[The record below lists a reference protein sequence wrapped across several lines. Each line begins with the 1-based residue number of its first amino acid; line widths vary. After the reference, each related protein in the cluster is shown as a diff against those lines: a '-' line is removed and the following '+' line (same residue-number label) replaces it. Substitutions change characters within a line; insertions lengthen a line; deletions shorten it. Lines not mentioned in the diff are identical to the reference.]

1 MNLSLSSWKAC
12 FASVDQESCEVDRF
26 VSEVSGAA
34 TELKFLINRP
44 LWGMV

>member
-12 FASVDQESCEVDRF
+12 PASVDQGSCEVAHF

-34 TELKFLINRP
+34 KELKFLINS
-44 LWGMV
+44 L